1 MSKAILTNLNMNM
14 VLAMIHIMILATIEI
29 TGTHR
34 LVPEGAWD
42 SGGRT
47 QLPYIYF
54 KWCRGVVVISTA

>member
-14 VLAMIHIMILATIEI
+14 VLAMLHIMVLATIEI

-42 SGGRT
+42 T
-47 QLPYIYF
+47 
-54 KWCRGVVVISTA
+54 GVRS